1 MTEQKTLLTAEE
13 FFRLYAG
20 KDVKAEL
27 VRGIVVTP
35 GAVSEKHGVKR
46 APVGEEHGEVA
57 ANISG
62 NFYIYSRQSGMG
74 RVGVEIGYLVRLD
87 PDTVRAPDVS
97 FTLDL
102 RGEGEGRARR
112 PGFVPGAPD
121 IAIEVVSPG
130 DTAAELEQKVG
141 EYLAAGSRRVWVVYP
156 SSRRVMVYRADGT
169 AMSYSGD
176 AAIEDPELLPGFS
189 LPLAEIFE

>member
-13 FFRLYAG
+13 FFRLYG
-20 KDVKAEL
+20 GRDGKAEL

-35 GAVSEKHGVKR
+35 GAVSGEYGVDM
-46 APVGEEHGEVA
+46 APVSEQHGEVA
-57 ANISG
+57 GNISG
-62 NFYIYSRQSGMG
+62 NFYIYSRQSGVG
-74 RVGVEIGYLVRLD
+74 RVGVEIGYLVSLD

-97 FTLDL
+97 FTLGL
-102 RGEGEGRARR
+102 RGEGRGQR

-156 SSRRVMVYRADGT
+156 SSRRVMVHHTDGT
-169 AMSYSGD
+169 AMSYSDD

-189 LPLAEIFE
+189 LPLAEIFA

>member
-13 FFRLYAG
+13 FFRLYG
-20 KDVKAEL
+20 GRDGKAEL

-35 GAVSEKHGVKR
+35 GAVSEEYGVDM
-46 APVGEEHGEVA
+46 APVSKEHGEVA
-57 ANISG
+57 GNISG
-62 NFYIYSRQSGMG
+62 NFYIYSRQSGVG
-74 RVGVEIGYLVRLD
+74 RVGVEIGYLVSLD
-87 PDTVRAPDVS
+87 PDTVRAPDIS
-97 FTLDL
+97 FTLGL
-102 RGEGEGRARR
+102 RGEGRAER

-156 SSRRVMVYRADGT
+156 SSRRVMVYRTDGT
-169 AMSYSGD
+169 AMSYSDD

-189 LPLAEIFE
+189 LPLAEIFA

>member
-20 KDVKAEL
+20 KDGKAEL

-35 GAVSEKHGVKR
+35 ATVSEKHGVEM

-57 ANISG
+57 ANIS
-62 NFYIYSRQSGMG
+62 FAFKDHSRRRGVG
-74 RVGVEIGYLVRLD
+74 RVGLEIGYVLSRS

-97 FTLDL
+97 INMAPRT
-102 RGEGEGRARR
+102 EGEARLS
-112 PGFVPGAPD
+112 GFVPGAPD
-121 IAIEVVSPG
+121 IAIEIVLPSA
-130 DTAAELEQKVG
+130 TTAELEQKVG
-141 EYLAAGSRRVWVVYP
+141 EYLAAGSQRVWVVYT
-156 SSRRVMVYRADGT
+156 SGRRVTVHHPNVGVET
-169 AMSYSGD
+169 YSGD

>member
-20 KDVKAEL
+20 KDVNAEL

-35 GAVSEKHGVKR
+35 GTVSEKHGVEM

-62 NFYIYSRQSGMG
+62 NFYIYSRQSGVG
-74 RVGVEIGYLVRLD
+74 RVGVEIGYLLRRN

-97 FTLDL
+97 FYLARRT
-102 RGEGEGRARR
+102 EGEARR
-112 PGFVPGAPD
+112 SGYVPGVPD

-141 EYLAAGSRRVWVVYP
+141 EYLAAGSQRVWVVYP
-156 SSRRVMVYRADGT
+156 SSRRVMVHRADGA
-169 AMSYSGD
+169 AMSYSDD